1 MSKSA
6 NYRIRVEP
14 DLHQEFLDA
23 CKSEDRPAAQVIRE
37 FMKGYVNKHRAAQQ
51 ADLFVAEQPKN
62 YKRERKLHE

>member
-14 DLHQEFLDA
+14 ELHQQFLDI

-37 FMKGYVNKHRAAQQ
+37 FMRDYIKNSRLARQ
-51 ADLFVAEQPKN
+51 ADLFVAESYTDYQNGEK
-62 YKRERKLHE
+62 E